1 MTLIADSE
9 MTQGEETQ
17 GPISETSS
25 ASLPA
30 EVEEQ
35 ENDSSE
41 EEPLEFYCCRCF
53 CRCLNVENI
62 FS

>member
-1 MTLIADSE
+1 MIAGSE

-25 ASLPA
+25 VSLPA

-35 ENDSSE
+35 ENDLSG
-41 EEPLEFYCCRCF
+41 EEPLECYCCRCF
-53 CRCLNVENI
+53 CRCFNV
-62 FS
+62 

>member
-1 MTLIADSE
+1 MIAGSE

-25 ASLPA
+25 VSLPA

-41 EEPLEFYCCRCF
+41 EEPSEYYCCRCF
-53 CRCLNVENI
+53 CRCFNV
-62 FS
+62 

>member
-1 MTLIADSE
+1 MIAGSE
-9 MTQGEETQ
+9 MSQGGEIQ

-25 ASLPA
+25 VSLPA

-41 EEPLEFYCCRCF
+41 EEPLEYYCCRCF
-53 CRCLNVENI
+53 CRCFNA
-62 FS
+62 